1 MGKLS
6 DDKGYLDFLLD
17 IKNRIREAQYS
28 ALKTVNKEL
37 IKLYWDIGRKI
48 VEKQEKFGWGKAV
61 VETLA
66 KDLQK

>member
-37 IKLYWDIGRKI
+37 IKLYWDIGGEI
-48 VEKQEKFGWGKAV
+48 VEKQGWGKSV
-61 VETLA
+61 LETLA
-66 KDLQK
+66 NNFFTK